1 MAKALE
7 AEREMSKMHV
17 GMQLLID
24 PENLRDHIK
33 ELKKEDKG
41 RVMAY
46 LCSSM
51 RITDVARML
60 GTTYREVQY
69 YADKH
74 KDIREYAKIA
84 RASTIVEMC
93 QRKAIEM
100 LQTFDPEQVPQEKR
114 PQAIKYLIEGADKS
128 AFLVKSNDELED
140 KGRTRVKELIFRVT
154 ERMQS
159 RDDEEDE
166 EDENDKEDEE
176 TVINGEIVNER
187 KEERG
192 DSKLLAGEQT
202 HPVSEG

>member
-1 MAKALE
+1 MAKALQ
-7 AEREMSKMHV
+7 AEKEMSKMHV

-24 PENLRDHIK
+24 PENLKEHIK

-51 RITDVARML
+51 RIVDVAKML

-93 QRKAIEM
+93 QRKAVEM
-100 LQTFDPEQVPQEKR
+100 LQTFDPEQVPQDKR

-128 AFLVKSNDELED
+128 AFLVKKDDELED

-154 ERMQS
+154 ERMEA
-159 RDDEEDE
+159 RHDDNEDE
-166 EDENDKEDEE
+166 ENEDEDN
-176 TVINGEIVNER
+176 VIDGEITNER
-187 KEERG
+187 EEERR
-192 DSKLLAGEQT
+192 DSELLAWEQT
-202 HPVSEG
+202 HTISEG